1 MADRRLQAMCLVLV
15 LLVSTIA
22 APASAQADDP
32 KQPSVD
38 NPHMH
43 YWGTSQLDQ
52 CWTHFDNND
61 SSGSASEGYGMKTFS
76 QGTQVEVDI
85 SCRIQS
91 GENFKEDMYVNQ
103 NGTITVEL
111 SFRIYSDDC
120 TDTSECKDL
129 TITLSR
135 GTTDVAQFVKSVETV
150 NNYED
155 FTIQWDIPVNETM
168 YRWNKSSEEPVVRI
182 EYSAPGI
189 SGIQCIIFDCTGEF
203 LMYYS
208 NNEDNYSVETNFP
221 VINATMDGPIDDDD
235 GIIGDVSDSLPGF
248 GLAAALGALAMA
260 AIANTRREHCPSGVY
275 SPYFWL
281 G

>member
-1 MADRRLQAMCLVLV
+1 MMAARRLQAMCLVLV

-43 YWGTSQLDQ
+43 FWGTSQLDQ

-260 AIANTRREHCPSGVY
+260 AIANTRREH
-275 SPYFWL
+275 
-281 G
+281 

>member
-1 MADRRLQAMCLVLV
+1 M
-15 LLVSTIA
+15 
-22 APASAQADDP
+22 
-32 KQPSVD
+32 
-38 NPHMH
+38 
-43 YWGTSQLDQ
+43 
-52 CWTHFDNND
+52 
-61 SSGSASEGYGMKTFS
+61 
-76 QGTQVEVDI
+76 
-85 SCRIQS
+85 
-91 GENFKEDMYVNQ
+91 
-103 NGTITVEL
+103 EL

-221 VINATMDGPIDDDD
+221 VINATMDGPVDDND

-260 AIANTRREHCPSGVY
+260 AIANTRREH
-275 SPYFWL
+275 
-281 G
+281 

>member
-43 YWGTSQLDQ
+43 FWGTSQLDQ

-91 GENFKEDMYVNQ
+91 GENFKEDMYVNE

-189 SGIQCIIFDCTGEF
+189 SGLQCIIFDCTGEF

-221 VINATMDGPIDDDD
+221 VINATMDGPVDDDD

-248 GLAAALGALAMA
+248 GLAAALGALVMA
-260 AIANTRREHCPSGVY
+260 AIANTRREN
-275 SPYFWL
+275 
-281 G
+281 